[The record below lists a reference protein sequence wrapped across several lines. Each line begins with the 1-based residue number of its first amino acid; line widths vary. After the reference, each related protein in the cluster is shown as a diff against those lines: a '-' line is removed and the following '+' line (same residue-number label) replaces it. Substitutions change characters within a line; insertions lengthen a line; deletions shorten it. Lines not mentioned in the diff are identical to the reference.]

1 MWICV
6 NVPALKH
13 TLADHP
19 ISSQHHTTTT
29 HPRTVPALSMPMALY
44 SGLLV
49 NLETIPAA
57 LQWLKH
63 LSIIKYT
70 LHALALEEFKGE
82 AAVHCPQAQ
91 DGQQQQWCKYPD
103 WRTVLA
109 HCSADE
115 LSLRSNL
122 LALAGLSCL
131 FLLLAYLLLLRHTR
145 VATVR

>member
-1 MWICV
+1 MVTI
-6 NVPALKH
+6 
-13 TLADHP
+13 
-19 ISSQHHTTTT
+19 
-29 HPRTVPALSMPMALY
+29 TVPALSMPMALF

-49 NLETIPAA
+49 NLDSIPAA

-70 LHALALEEFKGE
+70 LHALAIEEFRGE
-82 AAVHCPQAQ
+82 GRVQCPVVQRQGGEQAQ
-91 DGQQQQWCKYPD
+91 AGAWCKYPD
-103 WRTVLA
+103 WHAVLA

-131 FLLLAYLLLLRHTR
+131 FLFLAYLVLLRHTR
-145 VATVR
+145 VATVK